1 MHVAIETH
9 RSRWSPEHR
18 YVSAREWK
26 HGCSHAHFFMFT
38 SLNVNF
44 MLTLLEHAH
53 MLDCR
58 ALFDMEEVFQ
68 HEGVVAGG
76 GDVDVLWT
84 RTNVRFYFH
93 RYSTTK
99 VQLNALLFP
108 WAISTRVSTVKPC
121 PSNYKQFLRHV
132 DFRRKCTHVQCYSML
147 PLLEHAHMLDSRA
160 HA

>member
-58 ALFDMEEVFQ
+58 ALFDMEEAFQ

-84 RTNVRFYFH
+84 RTNVRFYGMLTLVENAHMFNATACC
-93 RYSTTK
+93 RS
-99 VQLNALLFP
+99 LNMHTCWIVVHMLNHFYMLTWIP
-108 WAISTRVSTVKPC
+108 WM
-121 PSNYKQFLRHV
+121 
-132 DFRRKCTHVQCYSML
+132 CTHHTASL
-147 PLLEHAHMLDSRA
+147 SRLGGDLLLR
-160 HA
+160 